1 MKLLLRRG
9 ADPNASTVPMPALF
23 FAVRSGDV
31 EAVRLLLIK
40 GAIPGA
46 RLSPKVIYSEFST
59 ALIEIS

>member
-31 EAVRLLLIK
+31 EAVRLLLLK

-46 RLSPKVIYSEFST
+46 RLSPKVIYSGVS
-59 ALIEIS
+59 AVLIEVS